1 MAKNERNGRRRRSGA
16 NKKEFWGHVPTKD
29 GRGDG
34 MGLVGWGYKD
44 GKVPTAQRASELKSA
59 SAEEGNRRRIKS

>member
-1 MAKNERNGRRRRSGA
+1 MAKNERNGRRRRGRRSGA
-16 NKKEFWGHVPTKD
+16 SKKEFWGHVPTKD
-29 GRGDG
+29 GR
-34 MGLVGWGYKD
+34 GLVGWGYKD

>member
-1 MAKNERNGRRRRSGA
+1 MAKNERNGRRRRSGDS
-16 NKKEFWGHVPTKD
+16 KKEFWGHVPTKD
-29 GRGDG
+29 GR
-34 MGLVGWGYKD
+34 GLVGWGYKD